1 MLDNFGN
8 DEWRQGAG
16 FYWEQHPSLKICG
29 PVSLWLAECNYH
41 HHWQQLHK
49 ASVDKNKMYAI
60 KTCSF
65 RLLLNPALVLLTHKS
80 CVMTKKGF
88 EGIKPV
94 AGSYLGLLPTVCIL
108 SGHRTIIRPISW
120 PATFPTSKDISPR
133 SHCWVSWA
141 YRTDFCIW
149 HLAHH
154 HFTSWFSQ
162 GTKFILKHDNIVDTI
177 GTLLVTHSYPSFW
190 KRCIWQKFSLLY
202 KLPKR

>member
-1 MLDNFGN
+1 MTSDNKEQDSIGN
-8 DEWRQGAG
+8 NTLLLR
-16 FYWEQHPSLKICG
+16 FVVPS
-29 PVSLWLAECNYH
+29 PYD
-41 HHWQQLHK
+41 WQNAIIITTDKKLHK
-49 ASVDKNKMYAI
+49 VSVDKNKMYAI

-141 YRTDFCIW
+141 YQTDFCIW
-149 HLAHH
+149 HLAQKLI
-154 HFTSWFSQ
+154 FTRNQIHPETWQ
-162 GTKFILKHDNIVDTI
+162 YCWHNWDAPCDPQL
-177 GTLLVTHSYPSFW
+177 SFFQE
-190 KRCIWQKFSLLY
+190 KVHLTEI
-202 KLPKR
+202 